1 MLPSFQSRYPRLRFT
16 YSLTSFFKEVRSL
29 DLQLFDVLELHLF
42 MHSPRFDNR
51 SGFNK
56 ITKDRGKHDYKDYAR
71 RLAAAIDTVGPM
83 LVKEMQN
90 RIALAQAW
98 SEESAAPVV
107 TTEAWGPWW
116 HMDHP
121 DLDWGW
127 LRDWCE
133 QCMTLAAEHKFWGVT
148 PWNYSHPYW
157 KNWSDVPWY
166 RKVNERFLQS

>member
-1 MLPSFQSRYPRLRFT
+1 MG
-16 YSLTSFFKEVRSL
+16 
-29 DLQLFDVLELHLF
+29 LQLFDVLELHEWI
-42 MHSPRFDNR
+42 HSPRFDNR
-51 SGFNK
+51 TGFNQL
-56 ITKDRGKHDYKDYAR
+56 IKDRGQHDYKDYAAR
-71 RLAAAIDTVGPM
+71 VAAALDADGPM
-83 LVKEMQN
+83 LVQEMRN
-90 RIALAQAW
+90 RMAFAQSW
-98 SEESAAPVV
+98 SAEIAAPVV

-157 KNWSDVPWY
+157 KNWSDVAWY
-166 RKVNERFLQS
+166 RKVNQRFLRS